1 MSASSFP
8 GGTSLSHLDVYT
20 DAATDGICGGS
31 PHMHLVSTEAYVVVS
46 GQGAL
51 QTIDADGFRETALS
65 AGSVVWFTPGT
76 IHRAVNRGDLRVV
89 VLMSNAGLPEAGD
102 AVMTFPAQVV
112 ANSSAYAAAAS
123 LGDEDGEGGEGEGE
137 GEDGEG
143 GEDGRAERATAR
155 RDLAVAG
162 FETLRDAVARGD
174 RAPLDAFHAAAGA
187 LVRDR
192 AAAWGDL
199 VRERPLAQA
208 EQSLALA
215 EAVASGSVSHLADA
229 RVHQAVPSVG
239 ERGFGMCGRLR
250 TYDVTDEEND
260 R

>member
-1 MSASSFP
+1 MTASSFP
-8 GGTSLSHLDVYT
+8 GGTSLSHLDVYA
-20 DAATDGICGGS
+20 DAAPDGICGGS
-31 PHMHLVSTEAYVVVS
+31 PHMHLVSTEAYVVIS
-46 GQGAL
+46 GRGAL

-102 AVMTFPAQVV
+102 AVMTFPAEIV
-112 ANSSAYAAAAS
+112 ADPEAYAAATS
-123 LGDEDGEGGEGEGE
+123 LGDES
-137 GEDGEG
+137 
-143 GEDGRAERATAR
+143 GRAERASAR
-155 RDLAVAG
+155 RDLAVTG
-162 FETLRDAVARGD
+162 FEALRDAVIAGD
-174 RAPLDAFHAAAGA
+174 RAALEAFHAAAGS

-192 AAAWGDL
+192 AEAWGDL

-215 EAVASGSVSHLADA
+215 EAVASGSVTHLADA

-239 ERGFGMCGRLR
+239 DRGFGMCGRLR
-250 TYDVTDEEND
+250 TYDVTDDDVTDGDVTDEEND